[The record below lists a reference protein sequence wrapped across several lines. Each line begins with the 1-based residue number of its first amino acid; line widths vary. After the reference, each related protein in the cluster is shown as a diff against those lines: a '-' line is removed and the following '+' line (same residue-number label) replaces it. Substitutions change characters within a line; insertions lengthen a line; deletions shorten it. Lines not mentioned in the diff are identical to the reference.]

1 MSELYIR
8 DEGFFDSFLMNELI
22 LMKRESF
29 DELRGNGRLE
39 KFLYS
44 LSNEVLDS
52 LLFMGCVFNFD
63 LYNALTVHT
72 AGTRRYNI
80 WFTIYP

>member
-1 MSELYIR
+1 MTEVSPSVASLKYYE
-8 DEGFFDSFLMNELI
+8 NELI

-52 LLFMGCVFNFD
+52 LLFK
-63 LYNALTVHT
+63 
-72 AGTRRYNI
+72 
-80 WFTIYP
+80 